1 MKSRKLLLLLSIS
14 AVVLIVLFVVLLVNY
29 ISAVIG
35 KAVDEQI
42 DDINGDDKSLAV
54 ISDELI
60 EQTDADFTI
69 LKKHILNVNTESSGV
84 KGKYKKYDNDFSEIS
99 TKMLSGVWIV
109 NSYKADGKDLTYQI
123 ESEVKSGNLK
133 IIFTDESNKILKEIP
148 IDSDFEFNFSTEE
161 GTIYYIKLVGESA
174 ELKCKIYRNGYKP

>member
-1 MKSRKLLLLLSIS
+1 MKSRKYLLILIPIV
-14 AVVLIVLFVVLLVNY
+14 AVIILFAILVVNY
-29 ISAVIG
+29 ILTVIN
-35 KAVDEQI
+35 KAVESQI

-60 EQTDADFTI
+60 EQTEAEYDIF
-69 LKKHILNVNTESSGV
+69 KKHILNVNTESSGV
-84 KGKYKKYDNDFSEIS
+84 KGQYKEYDNDFSEIS

-109 NSYKADGKDLTYQI
+109 NAYNGDGKELIYEI
-123 ESEVKSGNLK
+123 KSEVISGNLK

-148 IDSDFEFNFSTEE
+148 IDSDFEFNFSTQE

-174 ELKCKIYRNGYKP
+174 EIKCKIYRNGYKP